1 MKVGVLK
8 IIIIIASI
16 IKSSKEI
23 RKKGVMEGR
32 KKQTK
37 KGSKEGKKK
46 KGRIEEGKEECQGR
60 KSR

>member
-1 MKVGVLK
+1 
-8 IIIIIASI
+8 
-16 IKSSKEI
+16 
-23 RKKGVMEGR
+23 MEGR